1 MMTIKAFA
9 SLCGCNTQTLRYYD
23 KVNLLKPIEVDPW
36 SGYRYYSKMQSID
49 FIKIKNLQA
58 ADFTIDQIKELL
70 TMSDRQ
76 VYEAFEQKIAAQTRK
91 LERIKEIQQS
101 YLKEKTSMERL
112 IQSVSGY
119 LLHAVQNYEVL
130 REFGL
135 SPEDGPTVIAKLK
148 DYIEHS
154 FREDLPAEPEV
165 EMILNDRVIR
175 GADHV
180 AEAFETLKGKGY
192 EDTVLLGDK
201 DVASVEPLT
210 PENSESIWTADGW
223 NFVHEFIKEIP
234 KLEEGYGYGFYF
246 RLTGEKQPEGLE
258 FPLFM
263 IAAML
268 PKLDSPEISVGCSM
282 EKSEDG
288 VNHFT
293 LLRRKKKDRSKV
305 CMMLE

>member
-1 MMTIKAFA
+1 MMTIKEFA

-36 SGYRYYSKMQSID
+36 SGYRYYSKTQSID

-58 ADFTIDQIKELL
+58 ADFTIDEIKALL
-70 TMSDRQ
+70 TMSDQQ

-101 YLKEKTSMERL
+101 YLKEKNSMERI
-112 IQSVSGY
+112 IQSLSDF
-119 LLHAVQNYEVL
+119 LLHAVQDYEVL

-135 SPEDGPTVIAKLK
+135 SPKEGPAVVSRLK
-148 DYIEHS
+148 DYIERS
-154 FREDLPAEPEV
+154 ARKDLTAEAEV

-175 GADHV
+175 GADNIV
-180 AEAFETLKGKGY
+180 DAFEDLKGKGY

-201 DVASVEPLT
+201 DSASTEPLT
-210 PENSESIWTADGW
+210 PENSESIWEKHGW
-223 NFVHEFIKEIP
+223 CFVHEFIGDIP

-246 RLTGEKQPEGLE
+246 RLTEEKQPEGLD
-258 FPLFM
+258 FPMFM

-268 PKLDSPEISVGCSM
+268 PLLDSEDILVGCSI

-288 VNHFT
+288 LNHFA
-293 LLRRKKKDRSKV
+293 LLRRKDKEKRT
-305 CMMLE
+305 